1 MKKYEN
7 SESAGVKFIRKYIV
21 GFVTG
26 IMIMI
31 ICVIMSAYTKS
42 NDGSNE
48 ERKGSYHDYNHAIII
63 TGKEGTTIE
72 LDSYSR
78 TITDKYVLY
87 SKDGRVYECPVNN
100 VVFWNE

>member
-1 MKKYEN
+1 MI
-7 SESAGVKFIRKYIV
+7 GVIILGIV
-21 GFVTG
+21 FGCA
-26 IMIMI
+26 I
-31 ICVIMSAYTKS
+31 KD
-42 NDGSNE
+42 NGSE

-87 SKDGRVYECPVNN
+87 AKDGKVYECPVDN